1 MFGSAIEPLLV
12 RAPMGLVHLAM
23 KVPVRTVVTSVSI
36 KVVVMRECC
45 SGWCRYGQHR
55 HSNESF
61 AQSHNTSPVGALDRS
76 AGRLHAALQC
86 GGEIEPHRNE
96 PFRNRSWPAAKVE
109 LPWHLLGGTNQKRL
123 RGGLRLSSH
132 NAFLFGSFSLHL

>member
-45 SGWCRYGQHR
+45 SGWCRYGLHR

-61 AQSHNTSPVGALDRS
+61 AQRYNTFPVGPATLDRS

-96 PFRNRSWPAAKVE
+96 PFRNRSWPA
-109 LPWHLLGGTNQKRL
+109 PRWSCLGTCWVGPIKR
-123 RGGLRLSSH
+123 GCVAGLGYPATMPS
-132 NAFLFGSFSLHL
+132 